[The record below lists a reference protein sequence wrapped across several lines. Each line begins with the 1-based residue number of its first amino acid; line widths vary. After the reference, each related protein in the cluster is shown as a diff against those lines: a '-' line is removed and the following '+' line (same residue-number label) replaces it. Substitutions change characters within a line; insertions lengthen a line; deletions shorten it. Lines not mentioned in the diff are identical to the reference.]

1 MPYGADCTR
10 SATRSATAVTFGLM
24 SGTLYRIEPG
34 LSRRR
39 LELLVEGGEFDET
52 AGA

>member
-1 MPYGADCTR
+1 
-10 SATRSATAVTFGLM
+10 M
-24 SGTLYRIEPG
+24 SGTLYRIEPD

-39 LELLVEGGEFDET
+39 LELLVKGGEFDET